1 MSVLLF
7 MPESGG
13 NPLESVIMT
22 TDTEKEHLMPNSR
35 FDLKNGKPVRKL
47 SNDSATV
54 GITVPSTGEQQQQ
67 QHPDDVS
74 SLGDDDVGSSSS
86 TSSFRRKPLTRDA
99 SSSSAPTNRGM
110 NMPQTHHA
118 AIADAKQPQLRLSP
132 MGAILGATTPNVVK
146 AVNKAQERRILR
158 TRSAGA
164 SSQER
169 SQAAVRVHHGFFV

>member
-22 TDTEKEHLMPNSR
+22 TDTDENKMDLMPSSR
-35 FDLKNGKPVRKL
+35 FELKNGKPVRKL
-47 SNDSATV
+47 SNDSTSVA
-54 GITVPSTGEQQQQ
+54 ITVHSSGDN
-67 QHPDDVS
+67 HHDDVS

-86 TSSFRRKPLTRDA
+86 NSSYRRKPLTREI
-99 SSSSAPTNRGM
+99 SSYSAPSNRGAQ
-110 NMPQTHHA
+110 PQTHYA

-146 AVNKAQERRILR
+146 AVNKAQERRVLR

-164 SSQER
+164 TTEGR
-169 SQAAVRVHHGFFV
+169 SQAAVRVHNGFFV